1 MTTCSL
7 MLLERIIALVA
18 IVVVMIAMMV
28 FTAVVMQLRR

>member
-1 MTTCSL
+1 